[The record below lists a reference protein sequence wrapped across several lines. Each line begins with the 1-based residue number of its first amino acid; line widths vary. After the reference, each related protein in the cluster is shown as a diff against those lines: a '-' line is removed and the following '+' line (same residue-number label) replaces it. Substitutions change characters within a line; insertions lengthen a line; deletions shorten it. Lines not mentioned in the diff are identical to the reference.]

1 MRAQLPLWVEYVQA
15 LGTPVAAVIFGAV
28 AALISYKQ
36 YQMSVHK
43 YRYDLFER
51 RYKVYA
57 AIADLFGEI
66 LREDKVSSEAYSKFA
81 SSVEQAKF
89 LFGDEVKAYID
100 KLIELIFEKRNLER
114 KIARRQNDDNFDKWS
129 DELDSNWQATTAMMK
144 EITKMFSKYL
154 KLPR

>member
-1 MRAQLPLWVEYVQA
+1 MRTQMPLWVEYVQA
-15 LGTPVAAVIFGAV
+15 LGTPIAAFIFGAV

-43 YRYDLFER
+43 YRHDLFER

-57 AIADLFGEI
+57 AIADIFGEI
-66 LREDKVSSEAYSKFA
+66 LREDKVSPEAYSKFV

-89 LFGDEVKAYID
+89 LFGDEIKAYID
-100 KLIELIFEKRNLER
+100 KLFELIFEKRNLER
-114 KIARRQNDDNFDKWS
+114 KIARRHNDDNFDKWS
-129 DELDSNWQATTAMMK
+129 DELDRNWDSITAMMK
-144 EITKMFSKYL
+144 EVTKMFAKYL